1 MCNRPN
7 CQSYIQNSTFD
18 AVDLSDFEHSGS
30 VFVSVFIPGSALA
43 TDIAS
48 TAVDADLDGFTLRIG
63 SSSTVYFSKAV
74 TTTNEN
80 LAFHAGW
87 NLLRFDFNS
96 ATETGTVDM
105 DNIDYVRLAVD
116 RGATG
121 IMATTDWRVDYIVAR
136 RGKPHELWFY
146 SRYPWQSSAG
156 TYIEEST
163 AATDLLNV
171 ESTLEYELMVLK
183 GKELVALDLEKFDE
197 MKIYQQLYE
206 DAKAR
211 YQLQYSSERLLLIQN
226 YHSFQADPQEG
237 WLD

>member
-1 MCNRPN
+1 
-7 CQSYIQNSTFD
+7 
-18 AVDLSDFEHSGS
+18 
-30 VFVSVFIPGSALA
+30 
-43 TDIAS
+43 
-48 TAVDADLDGFTLRIG
+48 
-63 SSSTVYFSKAV
+63 
-74 TTTNEN
+74 
-80 LAFHAGW
+80 
-87 NLLRFDFNS
+87 
-96 ATETGTVDM
+96 M

-163 AATDLLNV
+163 AATDSLNCD
-171 ESTLEYELMVLK
+171 SSGEYELFVLQAKRMV
-183 GKELVALDLEKFDE
+183 AIDLEKFE
-197 MKIYQQLYE
+197 EAREYE
-206 DAKAR
+206 RMYNEAKAR
-211 YQLQYSSERLLLIQN
+211 YEMSYASEALKLIQQ